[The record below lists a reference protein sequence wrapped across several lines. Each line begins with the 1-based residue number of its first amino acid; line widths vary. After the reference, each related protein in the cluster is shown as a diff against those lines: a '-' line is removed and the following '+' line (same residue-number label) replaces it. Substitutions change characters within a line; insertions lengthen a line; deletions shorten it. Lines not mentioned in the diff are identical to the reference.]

1 MSKSEDYLDGLL
13 NSVEN
18 GRAQRRSWED
28 EILEDE
34 AQERAT
40 LKEKPKRSADDDF
53 FDSFEQELLLGGDSD
68 DFLRQFERELQ
79 DDIGSKTGRGSKAGT
94 EKGKAVPP
102 KEEKEEV
109 GFADPGDNAG
119 AGDFSE
125 GPVFETDDAF
135 GGMGDF
141 GAFSDSDS
149 FGDSESIGMQDQ
161 DNAGAGDIS
170 GEADF
175 FGSSGISGGIG
186 DIEGTDA
193 FGALGESGAIGE
205 EDTFGSLGD
214 MDLSGDDLP
223 KDPFLDNLDSIVS
236 DVKESMT
243 DQGNPSQT
251 DDAMDIMVDTIGDTS
266 EKGGESEG
274 FLSAFES
281 MKEESGDD
289 FSEIGDLDVPG
300 GEGISPDDAG
310 MDGFDALDVEGP
322 VEDEKEEDSGKK
334 RKKRKKKDSGDNMS
348 FAQKLSRIFFGE
360 DDEEEDGKVQIPGAA
375 SSGIE
380 NLDDENMQILKEL
393 GETGAQTKASAED
406 DKKKKKKEEKE
417 KKAKERKEKKEQKK
431 KEKSEK
437 KAKKP
442 PKEKKEKKPKPPKV
456 RDNTPPLPK
465 VPVLLIF
472 MMAGSFLALVLI
484 GTNLFGYS
492 SSFEEAA
499 HEYGLGNYEEAYRK
513 ISGMELEEKDQDIFE
528 RYRIMANAAGQYSA
542 YQTFMESRVYDMALD
557 SLIRTVGRCEK
568 YRPDAEYYGCVN
580 ELDQLRGQASG
591 ALSSFGISE
600 ERALELYGNDDRG
613 EYSEEIYRILIGAGL
628 ETKVER

>member
-18 GRAQRRSWED
+18 GRASKRSWED

-79 DDIGSKTGRGSKAGT
+79 DDIGSKTGRDSTAGR
-94 EKGKAVPP
+94 EKAVPP
-102 KEEKEEV
+102 KEATEEI
-109 GFADPGDNAG
+109 GFSDAADNAG
-119 AGDFSE
+119 SDDFSE
-125 GPVFETDDAF
+125 GPVFGSDDAF
-135 GGMGDF
+135 DGMGNFD
-141 GAFSDSDS
+141 AFSDSDIS
-149 FGDSESIGMQDQ
+149 GDTGSMGVGEPD
-161 DNAGAGDIS
+161 GAGDIS
-170 GEADF
+170 GDF
-175 FGSSGISGGIG
+175 FGAPDISGGIG
-186 DIEGTDA
+186 DIGGTDA
-193 FGALGESGAIGE
+193 FGALGESSAIGAD
-205 EDTFGSLGD
+205 DTFGSLGD
-214 MDLSGDDLP
+214 AEISGDDLP
-223 KDPFLDNLDSIVS
+223 KDPFLDNLDSIVN
-236 DVKESMT
+236 DVKEGMA
-243 DQGNPSQT
+243 DQDPLQT
-251 DDAMDIMVDTIGDTS
+251 DGSMDIMVDTIGDMS
-266 EKGGESEG
+266 EKEGESEG

-281 MKEESGDD
+281 IKEEPGDD
-289 FSEIGDLDVPG
+289 FSEIGDLDVPV
-300 GEGISPDDAG
+300 GEGDGLIDAG
-310 MDGFDALDVEGP
+310 MDGFDALEVDGP
-322 VEDEKEEDSGKK
+322 GQEDEKEDAPGGK
-334 RKKRKKKDSGDNMS
+334 RKKRKKKDSGENMS

-375 SSGIE
+375 SSDIE

-393 GETGAQTKASAED
+393 GETGAQTKSSAED

-417 KKAKERKEKKEQKK
+417 KKAKEKKEKKEQKK

-472 MMAGSFLALVLI
+472 LMAGSFLALILI

-492 SSFEEAA
+492 NSFEEAA
-499 HEYGLGNYEEAYRK
+499 RDYGLGNYEEAYRK

-542 YQTFMESRVYDMALD
+542 YQTFMESGVYDMALD

-568 YRPDAEYYGCVN
+568 YRPDAEYYGCVG

-600 ERALELYGNDDRG
+600 ERALELYENDDRS
-613 EYSEEIYRILIGAGL
+613 EYSEEVYRILIGAGL
-628 ETKVER
+628 QTKVEK